1 MSLEKITNQAER
13 LLSNQE
19 KNVVTNYRQKLR
31 EIRETILQQY
41 EQYGDKDGLTL
52 DDMLKYDRINKL
64 DAKITSILRKLYT
77 ENSKLTRSI
86 LRESYRQTYSNTI
99 NLAMNESGKTIRGI
113 LKNVDVTE
121 TINERMGGLKWIER
135 YGRHRNELIYKIQN
149 EVKDGLQRGIPYTEM
164 SKNLRVAMEGDVIR
178 PTTIIRTEGGRVI
191 AKAQKNSL
199 DHADKQGVTMMKT
212 WNTSKDERVRGQK
225 ETDQADH
232 VSMEG
237 QTVPYNEPFI
247 LPDGTRTDAP
257 RLTGVAKHDIN
268 CRCFMTVEFI

>member
-1 MSLEKITNQAER
+1 MSLEKIAKQAEG

-19 KNVVTNYRQKLR
+19 KNVVANYKQKLR
-31 EIRETILQQY
+31 EIRETILEQY
-41 EQYGDKDGLTL
+41 EQYGGKDGLAL

-64 DAKITSILRKLYT
+64 DAKITSILIKLYT
-77 ENSKLTRSI
+77 ENSKLTRNI
-86 LRESYRQTYSNTI
+86 LRESYRKTYSNTI
-99 NLAMNESGKTIRGI
+99 NLASNQSGKTIRGI

-164 SKNLRVAMEGDVIR
+164 SKNLREAMEGDVIR
-178 PTTIIRTEGGRVI
+178 PTTIMRTEGGRVT

-247 LPDGTRTDAP
+247 LPDSTRADAP

-268 CRCFMTVEFI
+268 CRCFMTVEFT